1 MWGIKKVL
9 MIAVLA
15 SFPCATVVGDI
26 LNESDVKIVKNSAD
40 VSDLKCDG
48 YEKLGYLCQRY
59 RVDFI

>member
-1 MWGIKKVL
+1 